1 MKEKAIAVV
10 TNRKRMKEFLSLI
23 DEAGF
28 DVVGILYVRRIT
40 TGVLSDY
47 KLKELKKII
56 EQSDGV
62 SKIIFDLELRP
73 RQAYRIA
80 KETKIE
86 TMDRIQLILRIF
98 LLHAP
103 SQEAKLQ
110 IKLASLRYELA
121 RAKEKVRLA
130 KMGEQ
135 PGFSGLGA
143 YEVDIYYNEIKMRIS
158 KILERISEVRK
169 RRSLHRAMRKKKG
182 YKTISITGYTCSG
195 KTTLFNLLTN
205 SCEKVGEEPFTTLS
219 TKFKLIKIGPW
230 KVYLSDTIGFI
241 SDLPPF
247 MIHAF
252 RSTLEEISFSDL
264 VILMID
270 GSDTIEEIATKFRT
284 SYNLLIELG
293 VINKPIVVAINKI
306 DLIDEGKIEKI
317 KEIIQERTPY
327 VVPISARFGT
337 NINELLRLIEQLL
350 GEVLKARIFIPYSS
364 ALYSLI
370 DLVKREGEVI
380 SIQNNSEGIAI
391 EALIPNDFNEIV
403 KKRVTAVGGFLE
415 YD

>member
-1 MKEKAIAVV
+1 
-10 TNRKRMKEFLSLI
+10 
-23 DEAGF
+23 
-28 DVVGILYVRRIT
+28 
-40 TGVLSDY
+40 
-47 KLKELKKII
+47 
-56 EQSDGV
+56 
-62 SKIIFDLELRP
+62 
-73 RQAYRIA
+73 
-80 KETKIE
+80 
-86 TMDRIQLILRIF
+86 
-98 LLHAP
+98 
-103 SQEAKLQ
+103 
-110 IKLASLRYELA
+110 
-121 RAKEKVRLA
+121 
-130 KMGEQ
+130 
-135 PGFSGLGA
+135 
-143 YEVDIYYNEIKMRIS
+143 
-158 KILERISEVRK
+158 
-169 RRSLHRAMRKKKG
+169 
-182 YKTISITGYTCSG
+182 
-195 KTTLFNLLTN
+195 
-205 SCEKVGEEPFTTLS
+205 
-219 TKFKLIKIGPW
+219 
-230 KVYLSDTIGFI
+230 
-241 SDLPPF
+241 
-247 MIHAF
+247 
-252 RSTLEEISFSDL
+252 
-264 VILMID
+264 MID